1 MRRILKAIATALAAM
16 TTVAW
21 ETINGV
27 LRLVQKVLRPPQPPL
42 AESEIPLA
50 ESEAIAKAFETAHDK
65 ARQPGRD
72 GVTHRYALG
81 LAAGMFARGF
91 SEYAAELPDD
101 VVTLVCSLSPTERE
115 ALGRMHPDEIEA
127 WIVGSSALAKTGPV
141 ATTADFTRVHKR
153 VAAPEVDDEKI
164 LAMAPRFA

>member
-1 MRRILKAIATALAAM
+1 MRRILKAIAAALAAM
-16 TTVAW
+16 TNLAW
-21 ETINGV
+21 ETVNGV

-50 ESEAIAKAFETAHDK
+50 ESEAIAKAFETEHDN

-91 SEYAAELPDD
+91 SEYAAELPDN

-115 ALGRMHPDEIEA
+115 ALGRMPPDEIEA
-127 WIVGSSALAKTGPV
+127 WIVGSCALAKTAPMETAADLTLAHKP
-141 ATTADFTRVHKR
+141 AT
-153 VAAPEVDDEKI
+153 APEFDDEKV

>member
-1 MRRILKAIATALAAM
+1 MRRILKAIAAALAAM
-16 TTVAW
+16 TTLAW
-21 ETINGV
+21 ETVSGV

-72 GVTHRYALG
+72 GVTHRHALG

-91 SEYAAELPDD
+91 SEYAADLPDD

-127 WIVGSSALAKTGPV
+127 WIVGSCALAQTALM
-141 ATTADFTRVHKR
+141 ATTADLTQVHKLA
-153 VAAPEVDDEKI
+153 AAPEFDDEKV
-164 LAMAPRFA
+164 LAVAPRFA